1 MRKSLQHTA
10 TLVLLLM
17 LSLIPAALR
26 AEDITQDNRRCVYI
40 VGGYQ
45 SADTQWASPLAIP
58 ENEEALKPYRLY
70 ETAPGSNVYTGSPSM
85 YVPIG
90 TGFTF
95 NYFWIYTALNEPK
108 PDDSHL
114 RNNVVGV
121 NSSEIVGR
129 YDSDGFMR
137 FPSRLAN
144 NESIEPFRSGDGTF
158 GWPYIRLDLNENELF
173 IDNQH
178 IRYIVGDFN
187 KDIAPTYSNIGDMR
201 QWSFGDSYYP
211 IVVDL
216 PAGNHELRILTKLV
230 DDGETPL
237 TYGPSS
243 EFTGDWSVANL
254 PVDRVVEWDAQGLFS
269 NEQLYE
275 GDGESFTFRR
285 VALSEGKSS
294 WLLNDWPGGK
304 LLISRDGEMRNLTTV
319 DKIYLVGYFTGW
331 REPSAENADYY
342 QDWTLVETSPGSGI
356 FKGSFYL
363 PEGGRYATYFG
374 LYHALTGWERNPMG
388 SIGRYGNWNDGH
400 CLVFDSDGYAEAALT
415 FGSDTRLELGNWTG
429 GDVTFTFDMNAMRL
443 KIDTDPSHET
453 KYVAIMGD
461 INQDVSWAPVPG
473 NESSYNI
480 MLETYAGSGIYSSS
494 EMYIP
499 AGQFRINFIPGFT
512 ADGINAPTIAPSDK
526 DCELE
531 WGKDGYAR
539 SESTRW
545 SGGNGGYWTVSDWD
559 GGWVTMTVNPATG
572 DVSFY
577 CVDKIV
583 LDGIY
588 LIGAPEGWV
597 ISPDEPEKWLLMKV
611 DGTNRFTGT
620 FYMAPGEAM
629 FRFYKFLGDWESNS
643 IGFQYDDYPVD
654 IVMDE
659 GRYYGI
665 FVDGGKGAW
674 NIPEWQG
681 GEIECTVDFDNKTVQ
696 FVDLSS
702 GLELNVVPAAS
713 IIPVAGGVRVSAPAA
728 QQVAVYSV
736 TGALVL
742 QQAVGAGDTVIAL
755 PAGFYIVN
763 GQKVAVR

>member
-1 MRKSLQHTA
+1 MKKSLQHTA
-10 TLVLLLM
+10 TLVLMLMFALL
-17 LSLIPAALR
+17 PATLR
-26 AEDITQDNRRCVYI
+26 AEDTTQDNRRCVYV

-45 SADTQWASPLAIP
+45 DANTQYCSPLAIP

-90 TGFTF
+90 TGLTF

-114 RNNVVGV
+114 RNNVVGA
-121 NSSEIVGR
+121 NSGEVGQ

-137 FPSRLAN
+137 FRSRLAN
-144 NESIEPFRSGDGTF
+144 NESIEPFRVGGTF
-158 GWPYIRLDLNENELF
+158 GFTYLRLDLNENELF
-173 IDNQH
+173 IDSH
-178 IRYIVGDFN
+178 SVYYLVGDFN
-187 KDIAPTYSNIGDMR
+187 KDIVPTYDNIGDMR
-201 QWSFGDSYYP
+201 QWSFVTSYYP
-211 IVVDL
+211 TVFDL
-216 PAGNHELRILTKLV
+216 PAGNHELRILSKLV
-230 DDGETPL
+230 DDGETPVTL
-237 TYGPSS
+237 GPSS
-243 EFTGDWSVANL
+243 EFTGDWSVGTV
-254 PVDRVVEWDAQGLFS
+254 PVDRVVEWDENGMFS
-269 NEQLYE
+269 NDQFYE
-275 GDGESFTFRR
+275 GDDDPFTFSR
-285 VALSEGKSS
+285 VVASEGKSS

-304 LLISRDGEMRNLTTV
+304 LLISRGGEMRNLTTV
-319 DKIYLVGYFTGW
+319 DKIYLVGDFTGW

-342 QDWTLVETSPGSGI
+342 QDWALTETTPGSGI
-356 FKGSFYL
+356 FKGTFNI
-363 PEGGRYATYFG
+363 PEGSWENAAYFRP
-374 LYHALTGWERNPMG
+374 YHMLAGWDKNYMG
-388 SIGRYGNWNDGH
+388 SIGFYSNMADHLDVVFNADGH
-400 CLVFDSDGYAEAALT
+400 AEAQLT
-415 FGSDTRLELGNWTG
+415 FGCDGSVVLGNWTG
-429 GDVTFTFDMNAMRL
+429 GEVTFTFDMNTMRFEM
-443 KIDTDPSHET
+443 DTDPSHET

-473 NESSYNI
+473 NESAYNI
-480 MLETYAGSGIYSSS
+480 MLETYNGSGVYRR

-531 WGKDGYAR
+531 WGNDGYAR
-539 SESTRW
+539 GEGTRW

-559 GGWVTMTVNPATG
+559 GGWVTMTVNTKTC

-577 CVDKIV
+577 CRDKVV
-583 LDGIY
+583 LDRIY
-588 LIGAPEGWV
+588 LIGQPEGWV
-597 ISPDEPEKWLLMKV
+597 ISPDEPEKWALMKE

-659 GRYYGI
+659 GRYYGS

-713 IIPVAGGVRVSAPAA
+713 IIPVAGGIRVSAPAA

-742 QQAVGAGDTVIAL
+742 QQAVGTGDTVNNCWST
-755 PAGFYIVN
+755 GESD
-763 GQKVAVR
+763 